1 MINEIRKEIR
11 LKIGANLN
19 KVRMEKGQSK
29 KKISLF
35 LKVSQK
41 TITSWEK
48 GRTVPNANQI
58 VKLSE
63 LYNVRVDYLIGLET
77 KKRPN

>member
-19 KVRMEKGQSK
+19 KVRIEKGQSK

-41 TITSWEK
+41 TITS
-48 GRTVPNANQI
+48 
-58 VKLSE
+58 
-63 LYNVRVDYLIGLET
+63 
-77 KKRPN
+77 